1 MKTQSAK
8 IPPKKNCPIWSRA
21 GLFSD
26 PVDYERGELALPP
39 IIPQHILF
47 FSRHSRNSLLKQT
60 SKVKHHRFV
69 MIIILEGSGDVCVDE
84 RIFHCEGGH
93 MLLLFPFQFHH
104 YLSFPQSEI
113 RWLFCTFELKE
124 PSVLEPLKNRLR
136 PITPKIF
143 DMIREIV
150 EEVPTS
156 QPYSPEQA
164 TMLQLRLALVLHQLL
179 CTDSDSPK
187 PSPAPVVG
195 EGAILLDKVHQYIY
209 KNISREF
216 SIQELAHHVGY
227 SESHLRNLF
236 RNLMLMSLGRYINE
250 LRLRKAT
257 GLLHQGDLNISQVAE
272 MSGYS
277 SLFSFSR
284 AFRRALDC
292 SPSKY
297 KENCRIARESQ
308 TNGVYETS
316 G

>member
-1 MKTQSAK
+1 MKTRSAQA
-8 IPPKKNCPIWSRA
+8 PPKKNCPIWSRA

-26 PVDYERGELALPP
+26 PVDYERGEISLPP
-39 IIPQHILF
+39 IIPEHILF
-47 FSRHSRNSLLKQT
+47 FSRHSRSELLRQT

-69 MIIILEGSGDVCVDE
+69 LIINLEGAGDVCVDE
-84 RIFHCEGGH
+84 RIFHCESGQ

-113 RWLFCTFELKE
+113 RWLYCTFELKE
-124 PSVLEPLKNRLR
+124 SSVLDPLRNRLL
-136 PITPKIF
+136 PITPKLF

-150 EEVPTS
+150 EEIPSS
-156 QPYSPEQA
+156 QPHSPEQA
-164 TMLQLRLALVLHQLL
+164 TMTQLRLALVLHQLL
-179 CTDSDSPK
+179 STGNGSPK

-195 EGAILLDKVHQYIY
+195 EGAILLDKVNQYIY
-209 KNISREF
+209 KNINREF
-216 SIQELAHHVGY
+216 SIQELARHVGY

-236 RNLMLMSLGRYINE
+236 RTLIMMSLGRYINE

-272 MSGYS
+272 TCGYS

-297 KENCRIARESQ
+297 KENCRTLGGSKSKRA
-308 TNGVYETS
+308 
-316 G
+316 